1 MRMINPSESAEKA
14 YLESVKRKLADALEE
29 LGGRVRRYAQEIQE
43 QKAYLWEH
51 KADMDHVEKVSAR
64 QSAHQMVLSG
74 EMAQAAR
81 NRLGKLLPSPYFG
94 RFDFR
99 CEGDQTPPTP
109 VYVGLHAFS
118 DEKAGEHLI
127 FDWRAP
133 IATMFYDYETGAARY
148 ESPAGPVVGEI
159 LLKRQFRIREGR
171 MFFML
176 ESGISILDDVLQ
188 EELSRNSDERMKTIV
203 ATIQR
208 DQNAIIRNEAAKVL
222 IIQGVA
228 GSGKTSIAL
237 HRIAFLLYR
246 HRDRLTSQDIL
257 ILSPNKVFADFIS
270 NVLPELGEEQIGE
283 LGMEELA
290 RELVEGKY
298 PFQTFIEQSALLH
311 ETRDQG
317 MGRRIE
323 AKASLAFLH
332 QVEAYGAQ
340 VEQARFSPVDV
351 EIGGRLVPAGVIAE
365 AFRQRRGRPVTE
377 RLRWAAEMVEHRL
390 WVEYRHEVKAKE
402 RDRIRASV
410 KKMYRN
416 AALRTLYREFFTWLG
431 RPELFKTARNGALE
445 YADVF
450 PLIYLKLLLDGEP
463 VRRRQVKHLLID
475 EMQDYTPV
483 QYAVIARLFPC
494 EKTILGDVNQ
504 SVNPFSAS
512 SAETISQVFRQAEVV
527 KLCKSYRSSYE
538 ITQFAQGISPNADLV
553 PVERHGEAPL
563 VLAFQNLQS
572 ERDYIGQAIAGFAE
586 RSYRTLG
593 IICKTDRQ
601 AEQLHRDLQATT
613 PGVHRLTAG
622 STTFRQGAVICTA
635 HLAKGLEFDQVLV
648 PQATADHYATALD
661 RNLLYV
667 ACTRAMHR
675 LIVTH
680 ADQRTRFIP
689 EHLFRRKDLPEGSM
703 DAKGILPCQ
712 KSTEAA

>member
-1 MRMINPSESAEKA
+1 MINPTESAEKA
-14 YLESVKRKLADALEE
+14 YLETVKQKLAGALED

-64 QSAHQMVLSG
+64 QSAHQTVLSG
-74 EMAQAAR
+74 EMVQAAR
-81 NRLGKLLPSPYFG
+81 NRLGKLIQSPYFG

-99 CEGDQTPPTP
+99 REGSAPLPIS

-118 DEKAGEHLI
+118 DEKDGKHLI

-133 IATMFYDYETGAARY
+133 IATMFYDHETGAARY
-148 ESPAGPVVGEI
+148 ESPAGPIAGKI
-159 LLKRQFRIREGR
+159 LLKRQFRIRDGR
-171 MFFML
+171 MDFML

-188 EELSRNSDERMKTIV
+188 EELSRTSDERMKTIV

-208 DQNAIIRNEAAKVL
+208 DQNAIIRNEVAKVL

-246 HRDRLTSQDIL
+246 YRERLTSQDIL
-257 ILSPNKVFADFIS
+257 ILSPNKIFADFIS

-290 RELVEGKY
+290 RELLEGKY
-298 PFQTFIEQSALLH
+298 PFQTFIEQSALLL
-311 ETRDQG
+311 ETRDQD

-323 AKASLAFLH
+323 AKASLAFFH
-332 QVEAYGAQ
+332 QLEAYAAQ

-351 EIGGRLVPAGVIAE
+351 EIDGRLVPAEFIAE

-377 RLRWAAEMVEHRL
+377 RLRWATEMVEHRL

-402 RDRIRASV
+402 RAQIRASV

-416 AALRTLYREFFTWLG
+416 AAQRTLYREFFTWLG

-450 PLIYLKLLLDGEP
+450 PLIYLKLCLEGAP
-463 VRRRQVKHLLID
+463 MRRRQVKHLLID

-538 ITQFAQGISPNADLV
+538 ITLFAQGISPDADLI
-553 PVERHGEAPL
+553 PIERHGEAPL
-563 VLAFQNLQS
+563 VLAFESPQV
-572 ERDYIGQAIAGFAE
+572 ERAYIGQAIADYAE
-586 RSYRTLG
+586 RGYRTMG

-601 AEQLHRDLQATT
+601 AEQLHRNLQATA

-622 STTFRQGAVICTA
+622 SMTFRQGMVVCTA

-648 PQATADHYATALD
+648 PQTTEDHYATALD

-680 ADQRTRFIP
+680 VGTRTRFIP
-689 EHLFRRKDLPEGSM
+689 EPLSRRKDPPEGPM
-703 DAKGILPCQ
+703 EAKETLPRQ